1 MSVTGLLAHT
11 TARAARTAE
20 RIEDLEFLLDHGEA
34 PDRAL
39 ARVGWA
45 YSTAQRALHRRGRHD
60 LAARLR
66 GAA

>member
-1 MSVTGLLAHT
+1 M
-11 TARAARTAE
+11 TATMIHLSPAAKAARTTE